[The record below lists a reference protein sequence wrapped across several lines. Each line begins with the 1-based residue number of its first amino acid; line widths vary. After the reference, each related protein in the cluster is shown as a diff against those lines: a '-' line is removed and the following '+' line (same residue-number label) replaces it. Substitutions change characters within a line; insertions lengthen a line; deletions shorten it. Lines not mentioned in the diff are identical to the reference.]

1 MVRAC
6 AIHARCHSH
15 PIFRLL
21 GGACVRK
28 ECDHIG
34 VHGWWVGFEA
44 VVPTPLHNLLDNR
57 RLTTHRTNRDDRITH
72 IQQIEVQPND
82 ADLIRLVIDRQLPQ
96 PHPLVGAEFFHA
108 DPTICTVDNYTPM
121 AWSRSI

>member
-1 MVRAC
+1 MTHARRILVRAC

-34 VHGWWVGFEA
+34 VHG
-44 VVPTPLHNLLDNR
+44 
-57 RLTTHRTNRDDRITH
+57 
-72 IQQIEVQPND
+72 
-82 ADLIRLVIDRQLPQ
+82 
-96 PHPLVGAEFFHA
+96 LVG
-108 DPTICTVDNYTPM
+108 
-121 AWSRSI
+121 WL